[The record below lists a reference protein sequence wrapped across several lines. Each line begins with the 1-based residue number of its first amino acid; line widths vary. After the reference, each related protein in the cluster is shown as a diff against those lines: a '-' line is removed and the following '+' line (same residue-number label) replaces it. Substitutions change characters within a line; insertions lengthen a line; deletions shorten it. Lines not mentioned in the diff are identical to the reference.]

1 MVLHYPR
8 GVAVVAVFLSALA
21 GFVDAMGFITLG
33 GYFVSFMSGNS
44 TKLAV
49 SLGEGLVGTALTGAG
64 IVVLFV
70 IGVMAGSFA
79 GRTAGRSHR
88 QAVLTLVAVLLA
100 LAATAHLVGGTPVA
114 IALMVLA
121 MGAENATFE
130 REGEVSISL
139 TYMTGTLVKMGQ
151 RLVTALTGGERWGWV
166 RHFLLWAAMV
176 IGAALGAFAHNL
188 LGLNALWAAAS
199 WAAALAVVL
208 ARTPPPRPARG

>member
-70 IGVMAGSFA
+70 IGVMAGSFT

-100 LAATAHLVGGTPVA
+100 LAATAPPRGGHARRDRADGPGD
-114 IALMVLA
+114 
-121 MGAENATFE
+121 GAENATSNARE
-130 REGEVSISL
+130 R
-139 TYMTGTLVKMGQ
+139 
-151 RLVTALTGGERWGWV
+151 
-166 RHFLLWAAMV
+166 
-176 IGAALGAFAHNL
+176 
-188 LGLNALWAAAS
+188 
-199 WAAALAVVL
+199 
-208 ARTPPPRPARG
+208 

>member
-70 IGVMAGSFA
+70 IGVMADPSRA
-79 GRTAGRSHR
+79 GPPDA
-88 QAVLTLVAVLLA
+88 
-100 LAATAHLVGGTPVA
+100 
-114 IALMVLA
+114 
-121 MGAENATFE
+121 
-130 REGEVSISL
+130 
-139 TYMTGTLVKMGQ
+139 
-151 RLVTALTGGERWGWV
+151 VTARRFSPSSRCSSPSPRRPTSWG
-166 RHFLLWAAMV
+166 
-176 IGAALGAFAHNL
+176 
-188 LGLNALWAAAS
+188 
-199 WAAALAVVL
+199 
-208 ARTPPPRPARG
+208 ARPSRSR